1 MHGTSSEA
9 FKIPLHIQLHYHWRL
24 QVLPVVVYF
33 QKHIVMEFA
42 AFHFFCSFHHWED
55 ISKLKTVL
63 ICKNID
69 KVHHY
74 QLLVL
79 HIQKEHLVYCLCAY
93 YVSIAKGSYLPI
105 SWNNW
110 SLCRLLK
117 IYNQTQL
124 EFLCWETEST
134 SMLGCC
140 VAFITHYRR

>member
-1 MHGTSSEA
+1 MRTSRLFYVLCMEHHQKPSRYTYTT
-9 FKIPLHIQLHYHWRL
+9 LHIQLHYHWHL
-24 QVLPVVVYF
+24 QVLPAVDYF

-69 KVHHY
+69 KEHHY

-110 SLCRLLK
+110 SLCTDCLK
-117 IYNQTQL
+117 YIIKHN
-124 EFLCWETEST
+124 
-134 SMLGCC
+134 
-140 VAFITHYRR
+140 